1 MSARPS
7 RLAGSGRPP
16 QSGPSPQSGRP
27 PQPGASPRS
36 GRSPVKVIGAAVVG
50 GALTLAG
57 IAALVLPGPGF
68 VLIAAGLAV
77 LGTQFAWAQR
87 PLVYAK
93 GKAAQGIDQVARSRP
108 HAGFAFVCGVGLL
121 AVGVLGVVGV
131 DIPFLTV
138 ASGILLVLSGLF
150 LVGTV
155 VYARRKGP
163 AAPAARTAIEHP

>member
-7 RLAGSGRPP
+7 RRAGSGRP
-16 QSGPSPQSGRP
+16 
-27 PQPGASPRS
+27 PRS

-121 AVGVLGVVGV
+121 AVGLLAVGVLGVVGV

-163 AAPAARTAIEHP
+163 AAPAARTATEHP